1 MSNAKN
7 TDARDAAIK
16 AGEKSNAMT
25 EAIVSGASPEKIAS
39 MLNGSVPEQ
48 VKSDTKVTVI
58 KGGEGEKDAI
68 IISEGEKDAEVV
80 NEPTV
85 LQKSLMVFKRNRKLF
100 IALAVTTTVA
110 VLIKIAQGVAL
121 DDEVDPDEKD
131 DAVAD
136 ETLEV

>member
-7 TDARDAAIK
+7 TDARDAVIK

-25 EAIVSGASPEKIAS
+25 DAIVSGASPEKIAA
-39 MLNGSVPEQ
+39 MLSEGTVPEQ
-48 VKSDTKVTVI
+48 TKPNTKVTVI

-68 IISEGEKDAEVV
+68 IISEDNDEVV

-85 LQKSLMVFKRNRKLF
+85 LQKTLKVFKRNRKLF

-110 VLIKIAQGVAL
+110 VLIKIAQGVTL